1 MGGRRKIKNRITFD
15 WDTSLMMNRWAS
27 YHRFDAA
34 GTKEIKKR
42 GPSLLRQ
49 TLSSQLSQR
58 HPRGWTA
65 TACGAENTQIRT
77 GGKEKRKP
85 QVNIIQIFKCLH
97 VCKNNLFFR
106 GIWPNDMFVLH
117 TLHYYV
123 AIVCSGSCRALS
135 HSWGISAYVCSASLL
150 GHTSARSL
158 NSLLSPP
165 SRGNAMANDCSW
177 HGWVFKMETICV
189 LYGTGQRGS
198 VSLTRQAAVLSESD
212 EMIMCVCVC
221 VCVSVLRSLGV
232 LMI

>member
-1 MGGRRKIKNRITFD
+1 MSLLSPLWRGRYKRD
-15 WDTSLMMNRWAS
+15 L
-27 YHRFDAA
+27 
-34 GTKEIKKR
+34 KKR
-42 GPSLLRQ
+42 GPVSSGRPFHHSFLSDILGDEQQLLVVQ
-49 TLSSQLSQR
+49 KTHKLGQ
-58 HPRGWTA
+58 GKK
-65 TACGAENTQIRT
+65 
-77 GGKEKRKP
+77 KEKRKP

-165 SRGNAMANDCSW
+165 SRGNAMANDCSR

-212 EMIMCVCVC
+212 EMIMCVCV
-221 VCVSVLRSLGV
+221 SVPRSLGV